1 MQELKDRIVK
11 EGKILPGNIVKVDGF
26 LNHRVDC
33 AFMGRIADEFK
44 KYFDLNNVD
53 LILTAEA
60 SGIALSA
67 ICAYRYGKP
76 MVYAKKAKSDN
87 IEGGLFRSDIFSYT
101 YKKQV
106 TQLVSKEWLHKED
119 KVLIVDDF
127 LANGEALRG
136 LCEIVEQAGA
146 ELVGIGVAIEKGF
159 QGGGDR
165 LRQAGYDLKSLAVIE
180 QADENG
186 IIFRD
191 DVESEA

>member
-76 MVYAKKAKSDN
+76 MVYAKKAMICLRAAKRCAVCVKSCR
-87 IEGGLFRSDIFSYT
+87 L
-101 YKKQV
+101 QV
-106 TQLVSKEWLHKED
+106 LNWSVS
-119 KVLIVDDF
+119 
-127 LANGEALRG
+127 AAP
-136 LCEIVEQAGA
+136 
-146 ELVGIGVAIEKGF
+146 
-159 QGGGDR
+159 
-165 LRQAGYDLKSLAVIE
+165 LKRASRA
-180 QADENG
+180 AATSCA
-186 IIFRD
+186 RR
-191 DVESEA
+191 A